1 MSLNQMENL
10 CPKASVNNVSNNR
23 ATVRAKFVEGERS
36 EVEEQSGCCWFV
48 GYYKVSSPAFF
59 SPS

>member
-48 GYYKVSSPAFF
+48 GYHKVSK
-59 SPS
+59 